1 MEKTKVEK
9 PPRKSSALNRFKKNV
24 IGNLTNQ
31 ALVEAGYSDLIPI
44 DKIRLLNRAYPII
57 WENLILEPLYQ
68 QYNCVSF
75 EEQERFKKRKG
86 IQQEYNRMVDELI
99 IQMNSGELDDQQ
111 YFREDLTAMLINAI
125 QAAAS
130 TFEGGNDNNV
140 EINENIGEFEE

>member
-111 YFREDLTAMLINAI
+111 HFREDLTAMLINAI

>member
-75 EEQERFKKRKG
+75 EEQERFKKRNG

-111 YFREDLTAMLINAI
+111 HFREDLTAMLINAI

>member
-68 QYNCVSF
+68 QNNCASF
-75 EEQERFKKRKG
+75 ENQERFKKIKG

-111 YFREDLTAMLINAI
+111 HFREDLTAMLINAI
-125 QAAAS
+125 QAVAS